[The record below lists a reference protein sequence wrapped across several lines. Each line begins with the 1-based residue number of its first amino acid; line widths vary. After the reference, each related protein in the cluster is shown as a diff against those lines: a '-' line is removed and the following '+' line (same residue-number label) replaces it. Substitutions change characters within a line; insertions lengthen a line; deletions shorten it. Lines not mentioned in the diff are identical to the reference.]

1 MTKENWLKNSRLCP
15 SLHSL
20 NSPCVYLKQ
29 MFQAGCTL
37 QPEVRT
43 EVYRT
48 WIHFSAAPTSC
59 LHIAAGLRTTQGK
72 KIGRGGVC
80 DRKEQMTVVV
90 ILTPLLGVHVKSAV
104 DLWLSLRLPLPAIF
118 SLLLWQAL
126 IGMLSSVIREGK
138 GRDGAI
144 HWKKKN
150 RQLTC
155 RETIFSLLFSN
166 ATQTQEKNT
175 AGMHWTNFSVSL
187 KSWTDF

>member
-20 NSPCVYLKQ
+20 NSPCIYLKQ

-59 LHIAAGLRTTQGK
+59 LHIAAGLRTTREK
-72 KIGRGGVC
+72 NRKGGVC

-138 GRDGAI
+138 GRDRAI
-144 HWKKKN
+144 HWKKKKKDS
-150 RQLTC
+150 
-155 RETIFSLLFSN
+155 SLAEKLYFLFYS
-166 ATQTQEKNT
+166 A
-175 AGMHWTNFSVSL
+175 MLPRL
-187 KSWTDF
+187 KKKIQPECTEPTFLSH